1 MNLQLIT
8 DNSNRLINSSL
19 CELEERKVAVG
30 SKKKKTL
37 KWAQYFY
44 FLYIIV
50 SLIKNVGIYLPT

>member
-8 DNSNRLINSSL
+8 DNNNRLINSSL

-30 SKKKKTL
+30 SKKKTL

-50 SLIKNVGIYLPT
+50 SLIKNVGIYLPM